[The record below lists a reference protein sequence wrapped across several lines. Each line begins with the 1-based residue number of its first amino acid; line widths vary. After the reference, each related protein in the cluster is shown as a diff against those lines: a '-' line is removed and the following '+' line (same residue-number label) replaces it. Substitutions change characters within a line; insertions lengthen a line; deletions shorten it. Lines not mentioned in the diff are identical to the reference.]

1 MVPRNNHIFLIRG
14 DYPLGISHI
23 KGKAHN
29 MNDNIFTRARSVGI
43 EGVLEK
49 LGARRA
55 GGRGARLLYH
65 CPFREDRNPSMY
77 VNVNKGTWVDMANPE
92 ENKGDGIKLVEL
104 TLNLRP
110 LEAAKYIVGEGAI
123 TSTTR
128 PQSSTSRRVQR
139 TADST
144 EFTVYELE
152 HPALLDYLNSRGIP
166 ANLAKRLCKEIHIGR
181 LFFIGFASQNGGYEL
196 RNKLG
201 KRSLGNKNIS
211 VLGTGDKAIIFE
223 GFIDFLSYLRIY
235 GFIADHKYIVL
246 NSVCNLEKVVEHFNV
261 FGLPNHIQ
269 LWLDNDDAGR
279 NATIFLTEKLPCDI
293 EDMSSVYASYNDVND
308 WLVATK

>member
-1 MVPRNNHIFLIRG
+1 
-14 DYPLGISHI
+14 
-23 KGKAHN
+23 
-29 MNDNIFTRARSVGI
+29 MNGNIFEKARKVGI
-43 EGVLEK
+43 EEILQR

-55 GGRGARLLYH
+55 GGRGFRLLYH

-77 VNVNKGTWVDMANPE
+77 VNTDKGTWVDMANPDE
-92 ENKGDGIKLVEL
+92 YKGDGIKLVEL

-123 TSTTR
+123 SSNAR
-128 PQSSTSRRVQR
+128 PQSYTPRRVQR
-139 TADST
+139 VDSI
-144 EFTVYELE
+144 EYTVHELE

-223 GFIDFLSYLRIY
+223 GFIDFLSHLRIY

-246 NSVCNLEKVVEHFNV
+246 NSVCNLEKVIEHFNV
-261 FGLPNHIQ
+261 FGLPQHIQ

-279 NATIFLTEKLPCDI
+279 NAAIFLTEKLQCSI

>member
-1 MVPRNNHIFLIRG
+1 
-14 DYPLGISHI
+14 
-23 KGKAHN
+23 
-29 MNDNIFTRARSVGI
+29 MNENIFEKARKVGI
-43 EGVLEK
+43 EEILQR

-55 GGRGARLLYH
+55 GGRGSRQLYH

-77 VNVNKGTWVDMANPE
+77 VNTDKGTWVDMANPE
-92 ENKGDGIKLVEL
+92 EYKGDGIKLVEL

-110 LEAAKYIVGEGAI
+110 LEAAKYIVGEGVVSSHA
-123 TSTTR
+123 R
-128 PQSSTSRRVQR
+128 PQSYTPRRVQR
-139 TADST
+139 VDSIDY
-144 EFTVYELE
+144 TVHELE

-211 VLGTGDKAIIFE
+211 VLGTGDKVIIFE
-223 GFIDFLSYLRIY
+223 GFIDFLSHLRIY

-246 NSVCNLEKVVEHFNV
+246 NSVCNLEKVIEHFNV
-261 FGLPNHIQ
+261 FGLPQHIQ

-279 NATIFLTEKLPCDI
+279 NAVIFLADKLQCSI

>member
-1 MVPRNNHIFLIRG
+1 
-14 DYPLGISHI
+14 
-23 KGKAHN
+23 
-29 MNDNIFTRARSVGI
+29 MNDNIFEKARKVGI
-43 EGVLEK
+43 EEILQM

-55 GGRGARLLYH
+55 GGKGSRLLYH

-77 VNVNKGTWVDMANPE
+77 VNTDKGTWVDMANPDE
-92 ENKGDGIKLVEL
+92 YKGDGIKLVEL

-110 LEAAKYIVGEGAI
+110 LEAAKYIVGEGVISSNA
-123 TSTTR
+123 R
-128 PQSSTSRRVQR
+128 PQSYTHRRVQR
-139 TADST
+139 VDSI
-144 EFTVYELE
+144 EYTVHELA

-181 LFFIGFASQNGGYEL
+181 LFFIGFPSHNGGYEL

-223 GFIDFLSYLRIY
+223 GFIDFLSHLRIY

-246 NSVCNLEKVVEHFNV
+246 NSVCNLEKVIEHFNV
-261 FGLPNHIQ
+261 FGLPQHIQ

-279 NATIFLTEKLPCDI
+279 NAAIFLTEKLQCSI
-293 EDMSSVYASYNDVND
+293 EDMSSIYASYNDVND

>member
-1 MVPRNNHIFLIRG
+1 
-14 DYPLGISHI
+14 
-23 KGKAHN
+23 
-29 MNDNIFTRARSVGI
+29 MNDNVFAKAREVSI
-43 EGVLEK
+43 EIILDK
-49 LGARRA
+49 LGAKRA
-55 GGRGARLLYH
+55 GGTGNRLLYH
-65 CPFREDRNPSMY
+65 CSFREDRNPSMY
-77 VNVNKGTWVDMANPE
+77 VNLTRGTWVDMANPDE
-92 ENKGDGIKLVEL
+92 YKGDGIKLVEL

-110 LEAAKYIVGEGAI
+110 LEAAKYIVGESVVSSNA
-123 TSTTR
+123 ST
-128 PQSSTSRRVQR
+128 QINTSRRVQR
-139 TADST
+139 EDST
-144 EFTVYELE
+144 EYTVHELE

-201 KRSLGNKNIS
+201 KRTLGNKNIS

-223 GFIDFLSYLRIY
+223 GFIDFLSHLRIY
-235 GFIADHKYIVL
+235 GYLAEHKYIVL

-279 NATIFLTEKLPCDI
+279 NAAIYLTERLHCDI

>member
-1 MVPRNNHIFLIRG
+1 
-14 DYPLGISHI
+14 
-23 KGKAHN
+23 
-29 MNDNIFTRARSVGI
+29 MNDNVFAKAREVSI
-43 EGVLEK
+43 EIILDK
-49 LGARRA
+49 LGAKRA
-55 GGRGARLLYH
+55 GGTGNRLLYH
-65 CPFREDRNPSMY
+65 CSFREDRNPSMY
-77 VNVNKGTWVDMANPE
+77 VNLTRGTWVDMANPDE
-92 ENKGDGIKLVEL
+92 YKGDGIKLVEL

-110 LEAAKYIVGEGAI
+110 LEAAKYIVGESVVSSNA
-123 TSTTR
+123 ST
-128 PQSSTSRRVQR
+128 QINTSRRVQR
-139 TADST
+139 EDST
-144 EFTVYELE
+144 EYTVHELE

-181 LFFIGFASQNGGYEL
+181 LFFIGFASKNGGYEL

-223 GFIDFLSYLRIY
+223 GFIDFLSHLRIY

-246 NSVCNLEKVVEHFNV
+246 NSVCNLEKVIEHFNV
-261 FGLPNHIQ
+261 FGLPQHIQ

-279 NATIFLTEKLPCDI
+279 NATIFLTEKLQCDI

-308 WLVATK
+308 WLVATR

>member
-1 MVPRNNHIFLIRG
+1 
-14 DYPLGISHI
+14 
-23 KGKAHN
+23 

-43 EGVLEK
+43 ESVLEK

-77 VNVNKGTWVDMANPE
+77 VNVDKGTWVDMANPDE
-92 ENKGDGIKLVEL
+92 FKGDGIKLVEL
-104 TLNLRP
+104 TLNLHP
-110 LEAAKYIVGEGAI
+110 LEAAKYIVGEGVISSNA
-123 TSTTR
+123 R
-128 PQSSTSRRVQR
+128 PQSYTPRRVQR
-139 TADST
+139 VDSI
-144 EFTVYELE
+144 EYTVHELE

-166 ANLAKRLCKEIHIGR
+166 ANLAKRLCKEIHIGK
-181 LFFIGFASQNGGYEL
+181 LFFIGFPSQNGGYEL

-223 GFIDFLSYLRIY
+223 GFIDYLSHLRIY
-235 GFIADHKYIVL
+235 GFLEDHKYIVL
-246 NSVCNLEKVVEHFNV
+246 NSVCNLQKVIDYFNV
-261 FGLPNHIQ
+261 IGLPQHIQ

-279 NATIFLTEKLPCDI
+279 NAAIFLTEKLQCSI

-308 WLVATK
+308 WLVATR

>member
-1 MVPRNNHIFLIRG
+1 
-14 DYPLGISHI
+14 
-23 KGKAHN
+23 
-29 MNDNIFTRARSVGI
+29 MNENIFEKARKVGI
-43 EGVLEK
+43 EEILQR

-55 GGRGARLLYH
+55 GGRGSRLLYH

-77 VNVNKGTWVDMANPE
+77 VNTDKGTWVDMANPDE
-92 ENKGDGIKLVEL
+92 YKGDGIKLVEL

-123 TSTTR
+123 SSNAR
-128 PQSSTSRRVQR
+128 PQSYTPRRVQR
-139 TADST
+139 VDSI
-144 EFTVYELE
+144 EYTVHELE

-223 GFIDFLSYLRIY
+223 GFIDFLSHLRIY

-246 NSVCNLEKVVEHFNV
+246 NSVCNLEKVIEHFNV
-261 FGLPNHIQ
+261 FGLPQHIQ

-279 NATIFLTEKLPCDI
+279 NAVIFLADKLQCSI

>member
-1 MVPRNNHIFLIRG
+1 
-14 DYPLGISHI
+14 
-23 KGKAHN
+23 

-43 EGVLEK
+43 ESVLEK

-77 VNVNKGTWVDMANPE
+77 VNVDKGTWVDMANPDE
-92 ENKGDGIKLVEL
+92 FKGDGIKLVEL

-110 LEAAKYIVGEGAI
+110 LEAAKYIVGEGVISSNA
-123 TSTTR
+123 R
-128 PQSSTSRRVQR
+128 PQSYTPRRVQR
-139 TADST
+139 VDSI
-144 EFTVYELE
+144 EYTVHELE

-181 LFFIGFASQNGGYEL
+181 LFFIGFPSQNGGYEL
-196 RNKLG
+196 RNKLS

-223 GFIDFLSYLRIY
+223 GFIDYLSHLRIY
-235 GFIADHKYIVL
+235 GFLEDHKYIVL
-246 NSVCNLEKVVEHFNV
+246 NSVCNLQKVIDYFNV
-261 FGLPNHIQ
+261 FGLPQHIQ

-279 NATIFLTEKLPCDI
+279 NAAIFLTEKLQCSI

-308 WLVATK
+308 WLVATR

>member
-1 MVPRNNHIFLIRG
+1 
-14 DYPLGISHI
+14 
-23 KGKAHN
+23 
-29 MNDNIFTRARSVGI
+29 MNDNIFEKARKVGI
-43 EGVLEK
+43 EEILQR

-55 GGRGARLLYH
+55 GGRGFRLLYH

-77 VNVNKGTWVDMANPE
+77 VNTDKGTWVDMANPDE
-92 ENKGDGIKLVEL
+92 YKGDGIKLVEL

-123 TSTTR
+123 SSNAR
-128 PQSSTSRRVQR
+128 PQSYTPRRVQR
-139 TADST
+139 VDSI
-144 EFTVYELE
+144 EYTVHELE

-223 GFIDFLSYLRIY
+223 GFIDYLSHLRIY
-235 GFIADHKYIVL
+235 GFLEDHKYIVL
-246 NSVCNLEKVVEHFNV
+246 NSVCNLQKVIDYFNV
-261 FGLPNHIQ
+261 FGLPQHIQ

-279 NATIFLTEKLPCDI
+279 NAAIFLTEKLQCSI

-308 WLVATK
+308 WLVATR

>member
-1 MVPRNNHIFLIRG
+1 
-14 DYPLGISHI
+14 
-23 KGKAHN
+23 

-43 EGVLEK
+43 ESVLEK

-55 GGRGARLLYH
+55 CGRGARLLYH

-77 VNVNKGTWVDMANPE
+77 VNVDKGTWVDMANPDE
-92 ENKGDGIKLVEL
+92 FKGDGIKLVEL

-110 LEAAKYIVGEGAI
+110 LEAAKYIVGEGVISSNA
-123 TSTTR
+123 R
-128 PQSSTSRRVQR
+128 PQSYTPRRVQR
-139 TADST
+139 VDSI
-144 EFTVYELE
+144 EYTVHELE

-181 LFFIGFASQNGGYEL
+181 LFFIGFPSQNGGYEL

-223 GFIDFLSYLRIY
+223 GFIDYLSHLRIY
-235 GFIADHKYIVL
+235 GFLEDHKYIVL
-246 NSVCNLEKVVEHFNV
+246 NSVCNLQKVIDHFNV
-261 FGLPNHIQ
+261 FGLPQHIQ

-279 NATIFLTEKLPCDI
+279 NAAIFLTEKLQCSI

-308 WLVATK
+308 WLVATR

>member
-1 MVPRNNHIFLIRG
+1 
-14 DYPLGISHI
+14 
-23 KGKAHN
+23 

-43 EGVLEK
+43 ENVLEK

-55 GGRGARLLYH
+55 GGRGIRLLYH

-92 ENKGDGIKLVEL
+92 EYKGDGIKLVEL

-110 LEAAKYIVGEGAI
+110 LEAAQYIVGEGAI
-123 TSTTR
+123 ASTTR
-128 PQSSTSRRVQR
+128 PQSYTSRRVQR

-144 EFTVYELE
+144 EFTVHELE
-152 HPALLDYLNSRGIP
+152 HPALLDY
-166 ANLAKRLCKEIHIGR
+166 
-181 LFFIGFASQNGGYEL
+181 
-196 RNKLG
+196 
-201 KRSLGNKNIS
+201 
-211 VLGTGDKAIIFE
+211 
-223 GFIDFLSYLRIY
+223 
-235 GFIADHKYIVL
+235 L

-279 NATIFLTEKLPCDI
+279 NATIFLTEKLQCDI

>member
-1 MVPRNNHIFLIRG
+1 
-14 DYPLGISHI
+14 
-23 KGKAHN
+23 
-29 MNDNIFTRARSVGI
+29 MNDNIFAKAREVSI
-43 EGVLEK
+43 ENILDK

-77 VNVNKGTWVDMANPE
+77 VNVDKGTWVDMANPDE
-92 ENKGDGIKLVEL
+92 FKGDGIKLVEL

-110 LEAAKYIVGEGAI
+110 LKAAEYIVGEGVISSNA
-123 TSTTR
+123 R
-128 PQSSTSRRVQR
+128 PQSYTPRRVQR
-139 TADST
+139 VDSIDY
-144 EFTVYELE
+144 TVHELE

-196 RNKLG
+196 RNRLG

-211 VLGTGDKAIIFE
+211 VLGTGDKTIIFE
-223 GFIDFLSYLRIY
+223 GFIDFLSHLRIY

-246 NSVCNLEKVVEHFNV
+246 NSVCNLQKVIDHFNV
-261 FGLPNHIQ
+261 FGLPQHIQ

-279 NATIFLTEKLPCDI
+279 NAAIFLTEKLQCSI

>member
-1 MVPRNNHIFLIRG
+1 
-14 DYPLGISHI
+14 
-23 KGKAHN
+23 

-43 EGVLEK
+43 ESVLEK

-77 VNVNKGTWVDMANPE
+77 VNVDKGTWVDMANPDE
-92 ENKGDGIKLVEL
+92 FKGDGIKLVEL
-104 TLNLRP
+104 TLNLHP
-110 LEAAKYIVGEGAI
+110 LEAAKYIVGEGVISSNA
-123 TSTTR
+123 R
-128 PQSSTSRRVQR
+128 PQSYTPRRVQR
-139 TADST
+139 VDSI
-144 EFTVYELE
+144 EYTVHELE

-181 LFFIGFASQNGGYEL
+181 LFFIGFPSQNGGYEL

-223 GFIDFLSYLRIY
+223 GFIDYLSHLRIY
-235 GFIADHKYIVL
+235 GFLEDHKYIVL
-246 NSVCNLEKVVEHFNV
+246 NSVCNLQKVIDYFNV
-261 FGLPNHIQ
+261 FGLPQHIQ

-279 NATIFLTEKLPCDI
+279 NAAILLTEKLQCSI
-293 EDMSSVYASYNDVND
+293 EDMSLVYASYNDVND
-308 WLVATK
+308 WLVATR

>member
-1 MVPRNNHIFLIRG
+1 
-14 DYPLGISHI
+14 
-23 KGKAHN
+23 
-29 MNDNIFTRARSVGI
+29 MNDNIFEKARNVGI
-43 EGVLEK
+43 EEILQR

-55 GGRGARLLYH
+55 GGKGSRVLYH

-77 VNVNKGTWVDMANPE
+77 VNTDKGTWVDMANPDE
-92 ENKGDGIKLVEL
+92 YKGDGIKLVEL

-110 LEAAKYIVGEGAI
+110 LEAAKYIVGEGVISSNA
-123 TSTTR
+123 R
-128 PQSSTSRRVQR
+128 PQSYTHRRVQR
-139 TADST
+139 ADSI
-144 EFTVYELE
+144 EYTVHELE

-181 LFFIGFASQNGGYEL
+181 LFFIGFPSQNGGYEL

-223 GFIDFLSYLRIY
+223 GFIDFLSHLRIY

-246 NSVCNLEKVVEHFNV
+246 NSVCNLEKVIEHFNV
-261 FGLPNHIQ
+261 FGLPQHIQ

-279 NATIFLTEKLPCDI
+279 NAAIFLTEKLQCSI

-308 WLVATK
+308 WLLATR

>member
-1 MVPRNNHIFLIRG
+1 MNN
-14 DYPLGISHI
+14 
-23 KGKAHN
+23 
-29 MNDNIFTRARSVGI
+29 NIFTRARSVGI
-43 EGVLEK
+43 EGILEK

-77 VNVNKGTWVDMANPE
+77 VNVDKGTWVDMANPDE
-92 ENKGDGIKLVEL
+92 FKGDGIKLVEL

-110 LEAAKYIVGEGAI
+110 LEAAKYIVGESDISSNA
-123 TSTTR
+123 R
-128 PQSSTSRRVQR
+128 PQSYTPRRVQR
-139 TADST
+139 VDSI
-144 EFTVYELE
+144 EYTVHELE

-181 LFFIGFASQNGGYEL
+181 LFFIGFPSQNGGYEL

-223 GFIDFLSYLRIY
+223 GFIDYLSHLRIY
-235 GFIADHKYIVL
+235 GFLEDHKYIVL
-246 NSVCNLEKVVEHFNV
+246 NSVCNLQKVIDHFNV
-261 FGLPNHIQ
+261 FGLPQHIQ

-279 NATIFLTEKLPCDI
+279 NAAVFLTEKLQCSI

-308 WLVATK
+308 WLVATR

>member
-1 MVPRNNHIFLIRG
+1 
-14 DYPLGISHI
+14 
-23 KGKAHN
+23 

-43 EGVLEK
+43 ESVLEK

-55 GGRGARLLYH
+55 GGRGTRLLYH

-92 ENKGDGIKLVEL
+92 EYKGDGIKLVEL

-123 TSTTR
+123 ASTTR
-128 PQSSTSRRVQR
+128 PQSYTSRRVER

-144 EFTVYELE
+144 EFTVHELE
-152 HPALLDYLNSRGIP
+152 HPALLHYLNSRGIP

-223 GFIDFLSYLRIY
+223 GFIDFLSHLRIY
-235 GFIADHKYIVL
+235 GFITDHKYIVL

-279 NATIFLTEKLPCDI
+279 NATIFLTEKLQCDI

>member
-1 MVPRNNHIFLIRG
+1 
-14 DYPLGISHI
+14 
-23 KGKAHN
+23 

-43 EGVLEK
+43 ESVLEK

-77 VNVNKGTWVDMANPE
+77 VNVDKGTWVDMANPDE
-92 ENKGDGIKLVEL
+92 FKGDGIKLVEL

-123 TSTTR
+123 SSNAR
-128 PQSSTSRRVQR
+128 PQSYTPRRVQR
-139 TADST
+139 VDSI
-144 EFTVYELE
+144 EYTVHELE

-181 LFFIGFASQNGGYEL
+181 LFFIGFPSQNGGYEL
-196 RNKLG
+196 RNKLS

-223 GFIDFLSYLRIY
+223 GFIDYLSHLRIY
-235 GFIADHKYIVL
+235 GFLEDHKYIVL
-246 NSVCNLEKVVEHFNV
+246 NSVCNLQKVIDYFNV
-261 FGLPNHIQ
+261 FGLPQHIQ

-279 NATIFLTEKLPCDI
+279 NAAIFLTEKLQCSI

-308 WLVATK
+308 WLVATR

>member
-1 MVPRNNHIFLIRG
+1 
-14 DYPLGISHI
+14 
-23 KGKAHN
+23 

-43 EGVLEK
+43 ESVLEK

-77 VNVNKGTWVDMANPE
+77 VNVDKGTWVDMANPDE
-92 ENKGDGIKLVEL
+92 FKGDGIKLVEL
-104 TLNLRP
+104 TLNLHP
-110 LEAAKYIVGEGAI
+110 LEAAKYIVGEGVISSNA
-123 TSTTR
+123 R
-128 PQSSTSRRVQR
+128 PQSYTPRRVQR
-139 TADST
+139 VDSI
-144 EFTVYELE
+144 EYTVHELE

-166 ANLAKRLCKEIHIGR
+166 ANLAKRLCKEIHIGK
-181 LFFIGFASQNGGYEL
+181 LFFIGFPSQNGGYEL

-223 GFIDFLSYLRIY
+223 GFIDYLSHLRIY
-235 GFIADHKYIVL
+235 GFLEDHKYIVL
-246 NSVCNLEKVVEHFNV
+246 NSVCNLQKVIDYFNV
-261 FGLPNHIQ
+261 FGLPQHIQ

-279 NATIFLTEKLPCDI
+279 NAAIFLTEKLQCSI

-308 WLVATK
+308 WLVATR

>member
-1 MVPRNNHIFLIRG
+1 
-14 DYPLGISHI
+14 
-23 KGKAHN
+23 

-43 EGVLEK
+43 ESVLEK

-77 VNVNKGTWVDMANPE
+77 VNVDKGTWVDMANPDE
-92 ENKGDGIKLVEL
+92 FKGDGIKLVEL
-104 TLNLRP
+104 TLNLHP
-110 LEAAKYIVGEGAI
+110 LEAAKYIVGEGVISSNA
-123 TSTTR
+123 R
-128 PQSSTSRRVQR
+128 PQSYTPRRVQR
-139 TADST
+139 VDSI
-144 EFTVYELE
+144 EYTVHELE

-166 ANLAKRLCKEIHIGR
+166 ANLAKRLCKEIHIGK
-181 LFFIGFASQNGGYEL
+181 LFFIGFPSQNGGYEL

-223 GFIDFLSYLRIY
+223 GFIDYLSHLRIY
-235 GFIADHKYIVL
+235 GFLEDHKYIVL
-246 NSVCNLEKVVEHFNV
+246 NSVCNLQKVIDYFNV
-261 FGLPNHIQ
+261 FGLPQHIQ

-279 NATIFLTEKLPCDI
+279 NAAIFLTEKLQCSI

>member
-1 MVPRNNHIFLIRG
+1 
-14 DYPLGISHI
+14 
-23 KGKAHN
+23 

-43 EGVLEK
+43 EGILEK

-55 GGRGARLLYH
+55 GGRGVRLLYH

-77 VNVNKGTWVDMANPE
+77 VNVDKGTWVDMANPDE
-92 ENKGDGIKLVEL
+92 FKGDGIKLVEL

-110 LEAAKYIVGEGAI
+110 LEAAKYIVGEGVISSHA
-123 TSTTR
+123 R
-128 PQSSTSRRVQR
+128 PQSYTPRRVQR
-139 TADST
+139 VDSIDY
-144 EFTVYELE
+144 TVHELE

-166 ANLAKRLCKEIHIGR
+166 ANLTKRLCKEIHIGR
-181 LFFIGFASQNGGYEL
+181 LFFIGFPSQNGGYEL

-223 GFIDFLSYLRIY
+223 GFIDYLSHLRIY
-235 GFIADHKYIVL
+235 GFLEDHKYIVL
-246 NSVCNLEKVVEHFNV
+246 NSVCNLQKVIDHFNV
-261 FGLPNHIQ
+261 FGLPQHIQ

-279 NATIFLTEKLPCDI
+279 NAAIFLTEKLQCSI

-308 WLVATK
+308 WLVATR

>member
-1 MVPRNNHIFLIRG
+1 
-14 DYPLGISHI
+14 
-23 KGKAHN
+23 
-29 MNDNIFTRARSVGI
+29 MNGNIFEKARKVGI
-43 EGVLEK
+43 EEILQR

-55 GGRGARLLYH
+55 GGRGSRLLYH

-77 VNVNKGTWVDMANPE
+77 VNTDKGTWVDMANPDE
-92 ENKGDGIKLVEL
+92 YKGDGIKLVEL

-110 LEAAKYIVGEGAI
+110 LEAAKYIVGEGVI
-123 TSTTR
+123 SSNTR
-128 PQSSTSRRVQR
+128 LQSYTPRRMQR
-139 TADST
+139 VDSI
-144 EFTVYELE
+144 EYTVHELE
-152 HPALLDYLNSRGIP
+152 HPALLDYLNSRDIP

-181 LFFIGFASQNGGYEL
+181 LFFIGFPSQNGGYEL

-223 GFIDFLSYLRIY
+223 GFIDFLSHIRIY

-261 FGLPNHIQ
+261 FGLPQHIQ

-279 NATIFLTEKLPCDI
+279 NAAIFLTEKLQCSI

>member
-1 MVPRNNHIFLIRG
+1 
-14 DYPLGISHI
+14 
-23 KGKAHN
+23 

-43 EGVLEK
+43 ESVLEK

-77 VNVNKGTWVDMANPE
+77 VNVDKGTWVDMANPDE
-92 ENKGDGIKLVEL
+92 FKGDGIKLVEL

-110 LEAAKYIVGEGAI
+110 LEAAKYIVGEGVISSNA
-123 TSTTR
+123 R
-128 PQSSTSRRVQR
+128 PQSYTPRRVQR
-139 TADST
+139 VDSI
-144 EFTVYELE
+144 EYTVHELE

-181 LFFIGFASQNGGYEL
+181 LFFIGFPSQNGGYEL

-223 GFIDFLSYLRIY
+223 GFIDYLSHLRIY
-235 GFIADHKYIVL
+235 GFLEDHKYIVL
-246 NSVCNLEKVVEHFNV
+246 NSVCNLQKVIDYFNV
-261 FGLPNHIQ
+261 FGLPQHIQ

-279 NATIFLTEKLPCDI
+279 NAAIFLTEKLQCSI

-308 WLVATK
+308 WLVATR

>member
-1 MVPRNNHIFLIRG
+1 
-14 DYPLGISHI
+14 
-23 KGKAHN
+23 

-43 EGVLEK
+43 ESVLEK

-77 VNVNKGTWVDMANPE
+77 VNVDKGTWVDMANPDE
-92 ENKGDGIKLVEL
+92 FKGDGIKLVEL

-110 LEAAKYIVGEGAI
+110 LEAAKYIVGEGVISSNA
-123 TSTTR
+123 R
-128 PQSSTSRRVQR
+128 PQSYTPRRVQR
-139 TADST
+139 VDSI
-144 EFTVYELE
+144 EYTVHELE

-166 ANLAKRLCKEIHIGR
+166 ANLAKRLCKEIHIGK
-181 LFFIGFASQNGGYEL
+181 LFFIGFLSQNGGYEL

-223 GFIDFLSYLRIY
+223 GFIDYLSHLRIY
-235 GFIADHKYIVL
+235 GFLEDHKYIVL
-246 NSVCNLEKVVEHFNV
+246 NSVCNLQKVIDYFNV
-261 FGLPNHIQ
+261 FGLPQHIQ

-279 NATIFLTEKLPCDI
+279 NAAIFLTEKLQCSI

-308 WLVATK
+308 WLVATR